1 MENTLSEFE
10 KEIDRYTRK
19 RMRQLRGDGEMSP
32 EPMDPF
38 IEEYTQKRIRELR
51 LERELEEREVNLDN
65 VLLGGYTVATMEAY
79 SGKS

>member
-1 MENTLSEFE
+1 MEITLSEFE
-10 KEIDRYTRK
+10 KEIERYTRK
-19 RMRQLRGDGEMSP
+19 RMRQLRGEGEGSP
-32 EPMDPF
+32 QAMDPF

-65 VLLGGYTVATMEAY
+65 VLLGGYTVATVEAY

>member
-1 MENTLSEFE
+1 
-10 KEIDRYTRK
+10 
-19 RMRQLRGDGEMSP
+19 
-32 EPMDPF
+32 MDPF
-38 IEEYTQKRIRELR
+38 VEEYTQKRIRELR